1 WMPKDGDS
9 TLEGQAL
16 PVKAGYTAT
25 TATKNGAVVTPQST
39 TEAVIVNETATDIT
53 EVVIYSPDAKA
64 PQLAV
69 IKYEDEAGNLV
80 PSSALDGESPVDT
93 EVGSEGEDITYS
105 TASKIEKLKKH
116 GYELVTDGFTTADG
130 RKFDNTPD
138 EPGKDPS
145 QVFKVTVR
153 PQMSTVTPDPNN
165 PSNPTPKDPNN
176 PDNPRTP
183 VVPGQPIDPNNP
195 DGPKWPNP
203 GKPID
208 PNNPD
213 GPKWPEDK
221 GVSEKDLIKKV
232 TRTINY
238 VYEDGSEAAETR
250 TETVTFTRTA
260 TVNHA
265 TGEVTYSAWTV
276 SDKVDADKN
285 HDGKWNEEASPVI
298 TGYVTDTAVVAEET
312 PSVETADKTVTVTYK
327 KLGNWIPKIPDGAT
341 PVDPT
346 PTDGKDPKEP
356 IPYPNDPKD
365 PTKPETPTKD
375 TPTPI
380 PYVPGYTPE
389 DPNGNPLKPVD
400 PNNPEK
406 GYIPPVPTNP
416 TEDIEISYAKDPE
429 PQPEP
434 KPEPQPEPKPEPQPE
449 PKPEPQPEPK
459 PEPQPEPKPEPQPEP
474 KPEPQPEPK
483 PEPQP
488 EPKPEPQPEPK
499 PTPQLDQSTDPAKA
513 ELPNTG
519 DTVDNAA
526 FAYGVT
532 ALGFAALLGLSKKK
546 SEEE

>member
-1 WMPKDGDS
+1 
-9 TLEGQAL
+9 
-16 PVKAGYTAT
+16 
-25 TATKNGAVVTPQST
+25 
-39 TEAVIVNETATDIT
+39 
-53 EVVIYSPDAKA
+53 
-64 PQLAV
+64 
-69 IKYEDEAGNLV
+69 
-80 PSSALDGESPVDT
+80 
-93 EVGSEGEDITYS
+93 
-105 TASKIEKLKKH
+105 
-116 GYELVTDGFTTADG
+116 TTADG

-203 GKPID
+203 GQPID

-312 PSVETADKTVTVTYK
+312 PTVETADKTVTVTYK

-416 TEDIEISYAKDPE
+416 TEDIEISYAKDDQTALIKYVDEQGKPLADSVTVPGKTGDEINHSTQPAIDRLKREGYELVRDGFTTATAEERKFDGTADE
-429 PQPEP
+429 PGKDPSQVFTVVFKPVVKPVTPSDP
-434 KPEPQPEPKPEPQPE
+434 KPVPEKPVDPNDPNSPVWPKSVEN
-449 PKPEPQPEPK
+449 
-459 PEPQPEPKPEPQPEP
+459 
-474 KPEPQPEPK
+474 
-483 PEPQP
+483 
-488 EPKPEPQPEPK
+488 
-499 PTPQLDQSTDPAKA
+499 L
-513 ELPNTG
+513 ELTK
-519 DTVDNAA
+519 TITRTITYVDNAGNKVA
-526 FAYGVT
+526 EPFTTTVTFERTAKVNLASGQVEAYTEWT
-532 ALGFAALLGLSKKK
+532 AKDGDSTL
-546 SEEE
+546 E